1 MDKINP
7 RLARGA
13 SYLLIYTTALTPLH
27 PVFAAGINAANGNT
41 QVVIKPG
48 NVPVVN
54 IATPN
59 GAGISHNT
67 YKDFNVGTPGAV
79 LNNAVQGGKTQL
91 GVDIVNGNPNLK
103 SKSAELIINEV
114 IGGSRSELQGKLEVF
129 GNKANVMIANPN
141 GITCDG
147 CGFINAPGVTLTTG
161 KPQFDKQG
169 ALEALEVKK
178 GGVTIGGKG
187 LDGMGGDYVDIIS
200 RAAELNGKINA
211 KNLSLTQGTN
221 RISFRDGTVKPI
233 AGEGAK
239 PQLAVDTKALGGM
252 YANKIRLVATEDGVG
267 VNLNN
272 INSAQQDITLTAN
285 GRIEL
290 GQAHAQTDLNVSAR
304 EVHITSGVKVRGER
318 NVMLAADTLNN
329 NGNVT
334 AHRDMR
340 VFADT
345 VRNVELRDGDN
356 TALHSNNNLWIQK
369 DAQGNKSK
377 QIENRSARIQTNSGD
392 LVIRAELVNNV
403 RNVGIVNKTKLT
415 PTSTDKNMQ
424 VANVMAEN
432 GGYPV
437 IITAE
442 LTSPL
447 PERWFGKADFS
458 NIEQGVLVN
467 DQQTL
472 FDTGKWSVPA
482 EITSGRHLYIY
493 GDDVYNHSSL
503 LSAKSDLILTGQNFT
518 NEQVS
523 TGTLLNYIRY
533 VPDEKANKEHGKTT
547 FNPLTAKELRITN
560 YFTRGDNVQVWQS
573 TLSPLPRASLSAGN
587 NLVADFKNKIE
598 IKTPTPS
605 ESQFTEVKTT
615 GRPES
620 IKAQNVVLHAANI
633 INIDAINASGNLTAI
648 AEDRIVMGQGILSAG
663 KALDLSAGNAI
674 DAWQSELKGQDV
686 TLTARTGEIK
696 IHTSEKPNYYHP
708 DGVRW
713 LGSLQ
718 ASRDLTLTAGSTITL
733 LNTLL
738 ASQSRNVSMTAP
750 GSISIIKNDA
760 ILTRNRPSENLSADK
775 RLQYFNNLLQVG
787 AMKVSGSVSLN
798 SGGYLALRGANIN
811 AGKDVTLLAGH
822 NADLNYR
829 ALDGNYG
836 LPFVASRTPELGS
849 KIHAGGNLLI
859 NSARDIGTQG
869 GALSANGNIT
879 LLAGQNLW
887 LSNVAYS
894 AIDAANDNNKDD
906 RHVVTTINAGKNLT
920 AAANNQLLTYGA
932 KLTSGGNMTLTSGGD
947 MRFKAVQNHSYREG
961 GKEFTETRTQQGTE
975 LSAGG
980 LLTAIANGSIL
991 FQATKLQSKGQS
1003 GQVNTPADLSGV
1015 DAVFSTAERL
1025 AQVARQRFDQAMNN
1039 RNQAEGQ
1046 LNDRRR
1052 ELNSARQHPDTLSLF
1067 NVGAYPITSSSSR
1080 FVSVP
1085 GYSGGGAHYD
1095 ASALIDNQ
1103 AHLDRL
1109 LQEGGRAFV
1118 NNVLQWG
1125 DVSAPNQD
1133 GLKVGNAIKE
1143 STIEEYDKIRQ
1154 RLIDR
1159 QNAVNN
1165 AQNALTTAQH
1175 SFDQAQ
1181 QQIAQPTKEKNAA
1194 ENQLNVARTERQR
1207 QYDAERQRKDQENA
1221 RNRELA
1227 VRTGSMGIA
1236 ANGGY
1241 LYAQAMEESS
1251 HYEKTETKRKWW
1263 GKKTEVKQTRHDV
1276 TNKVT
1281 EFTSPG
1287 NITLMSRDDSTYE
1300 ASKIEAGK
1308 NARLTSIH
1316 GQVNFRAVKNT
1327 NFEQTVT
1334 NSKGFFIKQ
1343 ANKGYEDNKWVLP
1356 SIHTGGALTVDAAKG
1371 ISADVK
1377 VKNGQ
1382 ALQSAIDAL
1391 GNTAGT
1397 TWVKDLNKRN
1407 DVQWNKVKDAYDS
1420 WDYKSQHLNPA
1431 VAAVIAIAAA
1441 TVTAGSS
1448 LVATAASSTATAV
1461 GGGAV
1466 TSGVVTAGMSSLAS
1480 QAAVALVENQ
1490 GNLSKTLKALGNSD
1504 TVKATATAMAM
1515 GGALNGFDSVTGWNK
1530 DATGKALNPKDVK
1543 LPQLSNG
1550 DWSKVAQRVA
1560 GQSVISS
1567 SLNTTINGGS
1577 FKDNLT
1583 NALLANIGGQVQAE
1597 GANLIGNNG
1606 NILNVPGR
1614 AVSHAVLAGVAA
1626 EIGKGNAKGAAAGA
1640 LAAELAGVIINDNL
1654 VKTEGW
1660 QERQAQISR
1669 VAGAFAGAIA
1679 TGKASGTNSGANAGE
1694 FVERFNRQLHQEE
1707 LNAIKELAKGDKEK
1721 EARLMAASCRKVAC
1735 STQEALNSD
1744 ERKQFEALMKKYPST
1759 RDEDGLI
1766 ANYWVQKERQ
1776 RFGNYPAFVG
1786 YDSEKLFM
1794 YDLGD
1799 QITDG
1804 QLFARNQQIEQ
1815 ISKMTGWSPNWVN
1828 ASVMAVSIA
1837 STFAGMGKANV
1848 GNQYLSSKLVGPTNA
1863 WKGYLVNEK
1872 TIQQA
1877 ATFKNRV
1884 TELRAGL
1891 PSAPKRSGNVAVANI
1906 DISGM
1911 PKTLASHN
1919 LIAIEGKGFV
1929 GMGKENFKYE
1939 TILTDDGRHVARNID
1954 SEYKILDNLADRLG
1968 KNYSAKGSVT
1978 IFTEKAAC
1986 DSCLDVVKQFESRYP
2001 GVKVDVLDNNGVRLI
2016 PGRGK

>member
-1 MDKINP
+1 MDKSTSP
-7 RLARGA
+7 LARGA
-13 SYLLIYTTALTPLH
+13 SYLLIYLTAFQPLH
-27 PVFAAGINAANGNT
+27 PAFAAGITAANGNT

-79 LNNAVQGGKTQL
+79 LNNAIQGGKTQL
-91 GVDIVNGNPNLK
+91 GVTIENAKGNPNLK
-103 SKSAELIINEV
+103 GKPAELIINEV
-114 IGGSRSELQGKLEVF
+114 TGGSRSELQGKLEVF

-141 GITCDG
+141 GITCNG

-187 LDGMGGDYVDIIS
+187 LDGSSADYVDIIS
-200 RAAELNGKINA
+200 RATELNGKINA
-211 KNLSLTQGTN
+211 QNLSLTQGAN
-221 RISFRDGTVKPI
+221 RISFKDGTIKPI

-239 PQLAVDTKALGGM
+239 PVLAVDTKALGGM
-252 YANKIRLVATEDGVG
+252 YANKIRLVANEDGVG
-267 VNLNN
+267 VNLKDLTSKQRN
-272 INSAQQDITLTAN
+272 ITLSVS

-290 GQAHAQTDLNVSAR
+290 GNTQAATDLNASAR
-304 EVHITSGVKVRGER
+304 EIHISSGVKVRGER
-318 NVMLAADTLNN
+318 DVTMAADTLNN

-345 VRNVELRDGDN
+345 VRNVALRDGDN

-369 DAQGNKSK
+369 DAQGNKAK
-377 QIENRSARIQTNSGD
+377 QIENRSACIQTNSGD
-392 LVIRAELVNNV
+392 LVIRTENLNNV
-403 RNVGIVNKTKLT
+403 RQEVQAVWKNTPANSKAFNKSLVGSYYDSRQGVDAIVLLEPELKDFGIGSWFGEINLSKGDKVNVGKDEYLLVKSQA
-415 PTSTDKNMQ
+415 P
-424 VANVMAEN
+424 
-432 GGYPV
+432 GV
-437 IITAE
+437 INSGNNAYINATT
-442 LTSPL
+442 L
-447 PERWFGKADFS
+447 WNDQS
-458 NIEQGVLVN
+458 NI
-467 DQQTL
+467 
-472 FDTGKWSVPA
+472 
-482 EITSGRHLYIY
+482 
-493 GDDVYNHSSL
+493 
-503 LSAKSDLILTGQNFT
+503 SAAKDLILTGNDFT
-518 NEQVS
+518 VKSIQLGQKDRYWRL
-523 TGTLLNYIRY
+523 GTNTFGVGAFARDEDAPPGDWDLLY
-533 VPDEKANKEHGKTT
+533 VTEKAPYTKQQE
-547 FNPLTAKELRITN
+547 LVVWRAKGQQKSSIT
-560 YFTRGDNVQVWQS
+560 
-573 TLSPLPRASLSAGN
+573 AGN
-587 NLVADFKNKIE
+587 NLTADFKNKIE
-598 IKTPTPS
+598 ISTPTPH
-605 ESQFTEVKTT
+605 ENQLNEVVTS

-620 IKAQNVVLHAANI
+620 LKARNVLLHAKNI
-633 INIDAINASGNLTAI
+633 VGTDAIRADGNITAI
-648 AEDRIVMGQGILSAG
+648 AEDRIVLGQGILAAG
-663 KALDLSAGNAI
+663 KELSLTAVNAI

-686 TLTARTGEIK
+686 TLNAKNGEIK
-696 IHTSEKPNYYHP
+696 IHSSEKPHYFRP
-708 DGVRW
+708 DGSRW
-713 LGSLQ
+713 LGSLE
-718 ASRDLTLTAGSTITL
+718 ASRDLSLTAGSTITL

-738 ASQSRNVSMTAP
+738 APQSRNIAMTAN
-750 GSISIIKNDA
+750 GSIAIVKN
-760 ILTRNRPSENLSADK
+760 SALLEGSLLGGPVSPAK
-775 RLQYFNNLLQVG
+775 RQEYFNQLLASGQMR
-787 AMKVSGSVSLN
+787 ATGSVLLN
-798 SGGYLALRGANIN
+798 SGGYLALRGAKIN
-811 AGKDVTLLAGH
+811 ADKDVTLLAAH

-829 ALDGNYG
+829 ELDGRFNA
-836 LPFVASRTPELGS
+836 LFPVSRTPELGS
-849 KIHAGGNLLI
+849 RVHAGGNLLI

-887 LSNVAYS
+887 LSNLAYS

-906 RHVVTTINAGKNLT
+906 RHVVTALSAGKNLT
-920 AAANNQLLTYGA
+920 ASANNQLLTYGA
-932 KLTSGGNMTLTSGGD
+932 RLTSGANMTLTSGGD
-947 MRFKAVQNHSYREG
+947 MRFEAVQNHTYREG
-961 GKEFTETRTQQGTE
+961 GNEFTETRTQQGIE
-975 LSAGG
+975 LNAGG
-980 LLTAIANGSIL
+980 LMTVIAGGSIL
-991 FQATKLQSKGQS
+991 FQATKLVVKGLGANWKPSVAVTDWGSRIAIAEQQLQNAQQRINQALQDKSRAEQAKNSKSNEFNTLQRDIDTLRQRQADNLRKTQEFSAKHGKLMEINDWGLWQQSAALAAEGIGITHELLEKEKRANILPNEINAEQSAFNNAQQRLTQATQDRDGAQSRLATARNEAKSKG
-1003 GQVNTPADLSGV
+1003 ADEAKQKAQV
-1015 DAVFSTAERL
+1015 DAH
-1025 AQVARQRFDQAMNN
+1025 
-1039 RNQAEGQ
+1039 NQAEAM
-1046 LNDRRR
+1046 R
-1052 ELNSARQHPDTLSLF
+1052 
-1067 NVGAYPITSSSSR
+1067 
-1080 FVSVP
+1080 
-1085 GYSGGGAHYD
+1085 
-1095 ASALIDNQ
+1095 
-1103 AHLDRL
+1103 
-1109 LQEGGRAFV
+1109 
-1118 NNVLQWG
+1118 
-1125 DVSAPNQD
+1125 
-1133 GLKVGNAIKE
+1133 VGNM
-1143 STIEEYDKIRQ
+1143 D
-1154 RLIDR
+1154 
-1159 QNAVNN
+1159 
-1165 AQNALTTAQH
+1165 
-1175 SFDQAQ
+1175 
-1181 QQIAQPTKEKNAA
+1181 
-1194 ENQLNVARTERQR
+1194 
-1207 QYDAERQRKDQENA
+1207 
-1221 RNRELA
+1221 
-1227 VRTGSMGIA
+1227 IA
-1236 ANGGY
+1236 AKGGY

-1251 HYEKTETKRKWW
+1251 HYEKKETKRKWW

-1281 EFTSPG
+1281 EFTAAG

-1300 ASKIEAGK
+1300 ASKIAAGQ
-1308 NARLTSIH
+1308 NARLTSSR

-1327 NFEQTVT
+1327 SFEQTVS

-1356 SIHTGGALTVDAAKG
+1356 NIHTGGALTVEAAKG
-1371 ISADVK
+1371 VSADVK

-1391 GNTAGT
+1391 GNTPGT

-1407 DVQWNKVKDAYDS
+1407 DVQWSKVKDAYDS

-1441 TVTAGSS
+1441 AVTAGSS
-1448 LVATAASSTATAV
+1448 LAATAASSVSGAV

-1466 TSGVVTAGMSSLAS
+1466 TSGAVTAGMSSLAS

-1490 GNLSKTLKALGNSD
+1490 GNLSKTLQALGSNEN
-1504 TVKATATAMAM
+1504 VKATATAMAI
-1515 GGALNGFDSVTGWNK
+1515 GGALNGFDSAMGWSK
-1530 DATGKALNPKDVK
+1530 DAAGKPLNPNNVK

-1567 SLNTTINGGS
+1567 SLNTAINGGS

-1583 NALLANIGGQVQAE
+1583 NALLANIGSQVQAE
-1597 GANLIGNNG
+1597 GANLIGDNG
-1606 NILNVPGR
+1606 QVLDIPGR

-1654 VKTEGW
+1654 VRSEGW

-1669 VAGAFAGAIA
+1669 VAGAFAGAIVTAKAAGA
-1679 TGKASGTNSGANAGE
+1679 TSGANAGE

-1735 STQEALNSD
+1735 TTQEALNSD
-1744 ERKQFEALMKKYPST
+1744 ERKQFEALMNKYPST

-1776 RFGNYPAFVG
+1776 RFGNYPAFAG
-1786 YDSEKLFM
+1786 YDSEKLFT

-1815 ISKMTGWSPNWVN
+1815 ISKLTGWSPDWVN

-1848 GNQYLSSKLVGPTNA
+1848 GNQYLSSKLVGPTSA

-1872 TIQQA
+1872 TVQQA
-1877 ATFKNRV
+1877 ATFKNQV

-1891 PSAPKRSGNVAVANI
+1891 TSAPKRSGNVAVASI

-1919 LIAIEGKGFV
+1919 LIDVAGKGFV

-1968 KNYSAKGSVT
+1968 KNYSANGSVT
-1978 IFTEKAAC
+1978 IFTEKPAC
-1986 DSCLDVVKQFESRYP
+1986 ESCLGVVKQFESRYP
-2001 GVKVDVLDNNGVRLI
+2001 GVKIDVLDNNGVRLI

>member
-1 MDKINP
+1 MDKYNHP
-7 RLARGA
+7 LARCA
-13 SYLLIYTTALTPLH
+13 SYLLIYLTALQPLH
-27 PVFAAGINAANGNT
+27 PAFAAGINAANGNS
-41 QVVIKPG
+41 QVIIKPG

-79 LNNAVQGGKTQL
+79 LNNATQGGKTQL
-91 GVDIVNGNPNLK
+91 GVDIINGNPNFK
-103 SKSAELIINEV
+103 GKPADLIINEV
-114 IGGSRSELQGKLEVF
+114 TGGSRSELQGKLEVF

-141 GITCDG
+141 GISCDG
-147 CGFINAPGVTLTTG
+147 CGFINTPGVTLTTG

-178 GGVTIGGKG
+178 GTVTIGGKG
-187 LDGMGGDYVDIIS
+187 LDGSGADYVDILS
-200 RAAELNGKINA
+200 RATELNGKINA
-211 KNLSLTQGTN
+211 KNLSLTQGAN
-221 RISFRDGTVKPI
+221 RISFKDGTVKPI

-267 VNLNN
+267 VNLKDLDSN
-272 INSAQQDITLTAN
+272 QRDITLSVN
-285 GRIEL
+285 GKIAL
-290 GQAHAQTDLNVSAR
+290 NGKTHSKTDLNVSAR
-304 EVHITSGVKVRGER
+304 ELHIMPGTVVQADGNATLAATNLVNDGQTSTSG
-318 NVMLAADTLNN
+318 
-329 NGNVT
+329 
-334 AHRDMR
+334 DMR
-340 VFADT
+340 IFSDH
-345 VRNVELRDGDN
+345 VRNAGSN
-356 TALHSNNNLWIQK
+356 AKLHANNNLWIQK
-369 DAQGNKSK
+369 DTQGNKATYV
-377 QIENRSARIQTNSGD
+377 ENRSATIKTNTGD
-392 LVIRAELVNNV
+392 LVIRTKKLDNV
-403 RNVGIVNKTKLT
+403 RQTFETRTEKQRDYQTQFPHMYIMGGLEIDPSDPRTQTQYITVVDKPSGLTQWLGDVDFAKTPHVKLAHSELILKSASAPGI
-415 PTSTDKNMQ
+415 
-424 VANVMAEN
+424 
-432 GGYPV
+432 
-437 IITAE
+437 
-442 LTSPL
+442 
-447 PERWFGKADFS
+447 
-458 NIEQGVLVN
+458 IE
-467 DQQTL
+467 
-472 FDTGKWSVPA
+472 
-482 EITSGRHLYIY
+482 SGRNAYLY
-493 GDDVYNHSSL
+493 GDMLYNHVSKI
-503 LSAKSDLILTGQNFT
+503 SALKDLILTGQDLHNTGAMFGMSDT
-518 NEQVS
+518 YRQYSLPKLPDGESLSNTIKGPYTGDPKNTVQQHVNLNQV
-523 TGTLLNYIRY
+523 
-533 VPDEKANKEHGKTT
+533 DEKTAWKNTSILVGE
-547 FNPLTAKELRITN
+547 LTA
-560 YFTRGDNVQVWQS
+560 G
-573 TLSPLPRASLSAGN
+573 A
-587 NLVADFKNKIE
+587 NLVADFKNRID
-598 IKTPTPS
+598 INTPTPN
-605 ESQFTEVKTT
+605 ESQLNDVNTA
-615 GRPES
+615 GRPEA
-620 IKAQNVVLHAANI
+620 IKAQNVLLHAANI
-633 INIDAINASGNLTAI
+633 VNTDAINASGNLTAI
-648 AEDRIVMGQGILSAG
+648 AEDRIVLGQGILSAG
-663 KALDLSAGNAI
+663 KELSLSAGNTI

-696 IHTSEKPNYYHP
+696 IHTSEKPNYHRP
-708 DGVRW
+708 DGARW

-738 ASQSRNVSMTAP
+738 APQSRNISMTAP

-760 ILTRNRPSENLSADK
+760 ILTRNRPGENLSAEK

-787 AMKVSGSVSLN
+787 AMNVTGSVSLN
-798 SGGYLALRGANIN
+798 SGGYLAMRGANIN

-829 ALDGNYG
+829 ALDGSYG
-836 LPFVASRTPELGS
+836 HPFVASRTPELGS

-869 GALSANGNIT
+869 GTLSANGNIT

-906 RHVVTTINAGKNLT
+906 RHAVTILNAGKNLT

-947 MRFKAVQNHSYREG
+947 MRFEAVQNHTYREG
-961 GKEFTETRTQQGTE
+961 GNEFTETHSQQGTE
-975 LSAGG
+975 LNAGG
-980 LLTAIANGSIL
+980 LMTVIAGGSIL
-991 FQATKLQSKGQS
+991 FQATKLVVKGLGANWKPPVALTDWGGRIAVAEQQLQNAQQRINQAQQEKTNAEHVVTQRLSSVQQAEVAVRDAEERRDEFMRNNPPHEYGS
-1003 GQVNTPADLSGV
+1003 GWSVEVGSWEKFVTQRE
-1015 DAVFSTAERL
+1015 AELGAARNSL
-1025 AQVARQRFDQAMNN
+1025 AAARNDVVQAEQRINQGNNRKNEAQNSLTVARQEAQIKGADEAKQNAQVDAH
-1039 RNQAEGQ
+1039 NQAEA
-1046 LNDRRR
+1046 L
-1052 ELNSARQHPDTLSLF
+1052 SA
-1067 NVGAYPITSSSSR
+1067 
-1080 FVSVP
+1080 
-1085 GYSGGGAHYD
+1085 
-1095 ASALIDNQ
+1095 
-1103 AHLDRL
+1103 
-1109 LQEGGRAFV
+1109 
-1118 NNVLQWG
+1118 
-1125 DVSAPNQD
+1125 
-1133 GLKVGNAIKE
+1133 GNM
-1143 STIEEYDKIRQ
+1143 D
-1154 RLIDR
+1154 
-1159 QNAVNN
+1159 
-1165 AQNALTTAQH
+1165 
-1175 SFDQAQ
+1175 
-1181 QQIAQPTKEKNAA
+1181 
-1194 ENQLNVARTERQR
+1194 
-1207 QYDAERQRKDQENA
+1207 
-1221 RNRELA
+1221 
-1227 VRTGSMGIA
+1227 IA
-1236 ANGGY
+1236 AKGGY

-1251 HYEKTETKRKWW
+1251 HYEKTEKKRKWW

-1281 EFTSPG
+1281 EFTAAG

-1308 NARLTSIH
+1308 NARLTSTH

-1327 NFEQTVT
+1327 SFEQTVT

-1371 ISADVK
+1371 VSADVK

-1382 ALQSAIDAL
+1382 ALQIAIDAL
-1391 GNTAGT
+1391 GNTPGT

-1407 DVQWNKVKDAYDS
+1407 DVQWNTVKDAYDS
-1420 WDYKSQHLNPA
+1420 WDYQSQHLNPA

-1441 TVTAGSS
+1441 AVTAGSS
-1448 LVATAASSTATAV
+1448 LTALAASNVAGAI

-1466 TSGVVTAGMSSLAS
+1466 TSGAVTAGMSSLAS

-1490 GNLSKTLKALGNSD
+1490 GNLSKTLKALGSSES
-1504 TVKATATAMAM
+1504 VKATAAAMAI
-1515 GGALNGFDSVTGWNK
+1515 GGALNGFDSAMGWSK
-1530 DATGKALNPKDVK
+1530 DAAGKPLNPNNVK

-1577 FKDNLT
+1577 FRDNLT

-1606 NILNVPGR
+1606 DILNVPGR
-1614 AVSHAVLAGVAA
+1614 AVSHAVLAGISA

-1654 VKTEGW
+1654 VKNEGW

-1735 STQEALNSD
+1735 TTQEALNSE
-1744 ERKQFEALMKKYPST
+1744 ERKQFETLMKKYPST

-1766 ANYWVQKERQ
+1766 ADYWVQKERQ
-1776 RFGNYPAFVG
+1776 RFGNYPAFAG
-1786 YDSEKLFM
+1786 YDSEKLFT
-1794 YDLGD
+1794 YDLGE

-1815 ISKMTGWSPNWVN
+1815 ISKLTGWSPNWVN

-1837 STFAGMGKANV
+1837 STFAGMGKVSV

-1877 ATFKNRV
+1877 VTFKNRV

-1891 PSAPKRSGNVAVANI
+1891 PSDPKRSGNVAVASINVEGI
-1906 DISGM
+1906 
-1911 PKTLASHN
+1911 PKEMAAHSSVSTA
-1919 LIAIEGKGFV
+1919 GKGLV
-1929 GMGKENFKYE
+1929 GKGGNNFKYSE
-1939 TILTDDGRHVARNID
+1939 LPNKAGELIARNTD
-1954 SEYKILDNLADRLG
+1954 SEYKILDNLADKLG
-1968 KNYSAKGSVT
+1968 KNVAAKGSVT
-1978 IFTEKAAC
+1978 IFTERPAC
-1986 DSCLDVVKQFESRYP
+1986 GSCLGVIEQFQHKYP
-2001 GVKVDVLDNNGVRLI
+2001 GIKVDVLDNNGIVLR
-2016 PGRGK
+2016 PGAKK

>member
-1 MDKINP
+1 MDKSTSP
-7 RLARGA
+7 LARGA
-13 SYLLIYTTALTPLH
+13 SYLLIYLTAFQPLH
-27 PVFAAGINAANGNT
+27 PAFAAGITAANGNT

-79 LNNAVQGGKTQL
+79 LNNAIQGGKTQL
-91 GVDIVNGNPNLK
+91 GVTIENAKGNPNLK
-103 SKSAELIINEV
+103 GKPAELIINEV
-114 IGGSRSELQGKLEVF
+114 TGGSRSELQGKLEVF

-141 GITCDG
+141 GITCNG

-187 LDGMGGDYVDIIS
+187 LDGSGADYVDIIS
-200 RAAELNGKINA
+200 RATELNGKINA
-211 KNLSLTQGTN
+211 QNLSLTQGAN
-221 RISFRDGTVKPI
+221 RISFKDGTIKPI

-239 PQLAVDTKALGGM
+239 PVLAVDTKALGGM
-252 YANKIRLVATEDGVG
+252 YANKIRLVANEDGVG
-267 VNLNN
+267 VNLKDLT
-272 INSAQQDITLTAN
+272 SKQRDITLSVS

-290 GQAHAQTDLNVSAR
+290 GNTQAATDLNASAR
-304 EVHITSGVKVRGER
+304 EIHISSGVKVRGER
-318 NVMLAADTLNN
+318 DVTMAADTLNN

-345 VRNVELRDGDN
+345 VRNVALRDGDN

-369 DAQGNKSK
+369 DAQGNKAK

-392 LVIRAELVNNV
+392 LVIRTENLNNV
-403 RNVGIVNKTKLT
+403 RQEVQAVWKNTPANSKAFNKSLVGSYYDSRQGVDAIVLLEPELKDFGIGSWFGEINLSKGDKVNVGKDEYLLVKSQA
-415 PTSTDKNMQ
+415 P
-424 VANVMAEN
+424 
-432 GGYPV
+432 GV
-437 IITAE
+437 INSGNNAYINATT
-442 LTSPL
+442 L
-447 PERWFGKADFS
+447 WNDQS
-458 NIEQGVLVN
+458 NI
-467 DQQTL
+467 
-472 FDTGKWSVPA
+472 
-482 EITSGRHLYIY
+482 
-493 GDDVYNHSSL
+493 
-503 LSAKSDLILTGQNFT
+503 SAAKDLILTGNDFT
-518 NEQVS
+518 VKSIQLGQKDRYWRL
-523 TGTLLNYIRY
+523 GTNTFGVGAFARDEDAPPGDWDLLY
-533 VPDEKANKEHGKTT
+533 VTEKAPYTKQQE
-547 FNPLTAKELRITN
+547 LVVWRAKGQQKSSIT
-560 YFTRGDNVQVWQS
+560 
-573 TLSPLPRASLSAGN
+573 AGN
-587 NLVADFKNKIE
+587 NLTADFKNKIE
-598 IKTPTPS
+598 ISTPTPH
-605 ESQFTEVKTT
+605 ENQLNEVVTS

-620 IKAQNVVLHAANI
+620 LKARNVLLHAKNI
-633 INIDAINASGNLTAI
+633 VGTDAIRAGGNITAI
-648 AEDRIVMGQGILSAG
+648 AEDRIVLGQGILAAG
-663 KALDLSAGNAI
+663 KELSLTAVNAI

-686 TLTARTGEIK
+686 TLNAKNGEIK
-696 IHTSEKPNYYHP
+696 IHSSEKPHYFRP
-708 DGVRW
+708 DGSRW
-713 LGSLQ
+713 LGSLE
-718 ASRDLTLTAGSTITL
+718 ASRDLSLTAGSTITL

-738 ASQSRNVSMTAP
+738 APQSRNIAMTAN
-750 GSISIIKNDA
+750 GSIAIVKN
-760 ILTRNRPSENLSADK
+760 SALLEGALLGGPVSPAK
-775 RLQYFNNLLQVG
+775 RQEYFNQLLASGQMR
-787 AMKVSGSVSLN
+787 ATGSVLLN
-798 SGGYLALRGANIN
+798 SGGYLALRGAKIN
-811 AGKDVTLLAGH
+811 ADKDVTLLAAH

-829 ALDGNYG
+829 ELDGRFNA
-836 LPFVASRTPELGS
+836 LFPVSRTPELGS
-849 KIHAGGNLLI
+849 RVHAGGNLLI

-887 LSNVAYS
+887 LSNLAYS

-906 RHVVTTINAGKNLT
+906 RHVVTALSAGKNLT
-920 AAANNQLLTYGA
+920 ASANNQLLTYGA
-932 KLTSGGNMTLTSGGD
+932 RLTSGANMTLTSGGD
-947 MRFKAVQNHSYREG
+947 MRFEAVQNHTYREG
-961 GKEFTETRTQQGTE
+961 GNEFTETRTQQGSE
-975 LSAGG
+975 LNAGG
-980 LLTAIANGSIL
+980 LMTVISGGSIL
-991 FQATKLQSKGQS
+991 FQATKLVVKGLGANWKPSVAVTDWGSRIAIAEQQLQNAQQRINQALQDKSRAEQAKNSKSNEFNTLQRDIDTLRQRQADNLRKTQEFSAKHGKLMEINDWGLWQQSAALAAEGIGITHELLEKEKRANILPNEINAEQSAFNNAQQRLTQATQDRDGAQSRLATARNEAKSKG
-1003 GQVNTPADLSGV
+1003 ADEAKQKAQV
-1015 DAVFSTAERL
+1015 DAH
-1025 AQVARQRFDQAMNN
+1025 
-1039 RNQAEGQ
+1039 NQAEAM
-1046 LNDRRR
+1046 R
-1052 ELNSARQHPDTLSLF
+1052 
-1067 NVGAYPITSSSSR
+1067 
-1080 FVSVP
+1080 
-1085 GYSGGGAHYD
+1085 
-1095 ASALIDNQ
+1095 
-1103 AHLDRL
+1103 
-1109 LQEGGRAFV
+1109 
-1118 NNVLQWG
+1118 
-1125 DVSAPNQD
+1125 
-1133 GLKVGNAIKE
+1133 VGNM
-1143 STIEEYDKIRQ
+1143 D
-1154 RLIDR
+1154 
-1159 QNAVNN
+1159 
-1165 AQNALTTAQH
+1165 
-1175 SFDQAQ
+1175 
-1181 QQIAQPTKEKNAA
+1181 
-1194 ENQLNVARTERQR
+1194 
-1207 QYDAERQRKDQENA
+1207 
-1221 RNRELA
+1221 
-1227 VRTGSMGIA
+1227 IA
-1236 ANGGY
+1236 AKGGY

-1251 HYEKTETKRKWW
+1251 HYEKKETKRKWW

-1281 EFTSPG
+1281 EFTAAG

-1300 ASKIEAGK
+1300 ASKIAAGQ
-1308 NARLTSIH
+1308 NARLTSSR

-1327 NFEQTVT
+1327 SFEQTVS

-1356 SIHTGGALTVDAAKG
+1356 SIHTGGALTVEAAKG
-1371 ISADVK
+1371 VSADVK

-1391 GNTAGT
+1391 GNTPGT

-1407 DVQWNKVKDAYDS
+1407 DVQWSKVKDAYDS

-1441 TVTAGSS
+1441 AVTAGSS
-1448 LVATAASSTATAV
+1448 LAASAASSVSGAV

-1466 TSGVVTAGMSSLAS
+1466 TSGAVTAGMSSLAS

-1490 GNLSKTLKALGNSD
+1490 GNLSKTLQALGSNEN
-1504 TVKATATAMAM
+1504 VKATATAMAI
-1515 GGALNGFDSVTGWNK
+1515 GGALNGFDSAMGWSK
-1530 DATGKALNPKDVK
+1530 DAAGKPLNPNNVK

-1567 SLNTTINGGS
+1567 SLNTAINGGS

-1583 NALLANIGGQVQAE
+1583 NALLANIGSQVQAE
-1597 GANLIGNNG
+1597 GANLIGDNG
-1606 NILNVPGR
+1606 QVLNIPGR

-1654 VKTEGW
+1654 VRSEGW

-1669 VAGAFAGAIA
+1669 VAGAFAGAIVTAKAAGA
-1679 TGKASGTNSGANAGE
+1679 TSGANAGE

-1707 LNAIKELAKGDKEK
+1707 LNAIKALAKGDKEK

-1735 STQEALNSD
+1735 TTQEALNSD
-1744 ERKQFEALMKKYPST
+1744 ERKQFEALMNKYPST

-1776 RFGNYPAFVG
+1776 RFGNYPAFAG
-1786 YDSEKLFM
+1786 YDSEKLFT

-1815 ISKMTGWSPNWVN
+1815 ISKLTGWSPDWVN

-1848 GNQYLSSKLVGPTNA
+1848 GNQYLSSKLVGPTSA

-1872 TIQQA
+1872 TVQQA
-1877 ATFKNRV
+1877 ATFKNQV

-1891 PSAPKRSGNVAVANI
+1891 TSAPKRSGNVAVASI

-1919 LIAIEGKGFV
+1919 LIDVAGKGFV

-1968 KNYSAKGSVT
+1968 KNYSANGSVT
-1978 IFTEKAAC
+1978 IFTEKPAC
-1986 DSCLDVVKQFESRYP
+1986 ESCLGVVKQFESRYP
-2001 GVKVDVLDNNGVRLI
+2001 GVKIDVLDNNGVRLI